1 MDRRTFIKL
10 GGAAL
15 AAPALITSR
24 SAFAAEPKFGK
35 IAYQLGWVKNFQ
47 FAGEYIADHEK
58 LFESEGIAV
67 DLLAGGPSVS
77 AEPIVISGKALV
89 GQNSTD
95 NTANA
100 VAKGAPL
107 KIIGTNYQKSPSS
120 IISLA
125 SKPLKEPKDLVG
137 KTVGIQA
144 NNQVVWNAF
153 LKINGIDP
161 ASLNTVPAQ
170 HDFTPLVSGE
180 LDAFFGFS
188 NDDVIQLK
196 QKGHDVVYIL
206 LADYG
211 YPMFNCNYL
220 VTEETLQD
228 KEKRAQL
235 VAFMRGAIRGWQE
248 AVKNPALSAKL
259 TVDVY
264 GKGNGLDLKAQE
276 MSAAATNELMVTADT
291 EKHGLFWM
299 TDKSVDETIATLATA
314 GIKAD
319 KSLFT
324 NEILEEAFQGKTTL

>member
-1 MDRRTFIKL
+1 MDRRTFVKL
-10 GGAAL
+10 GAATL
-15 AAPALITSR
+15 AAPALVASR
-24 SAFAAEPKFGK
+24 ARAEAPKLGT

-47 FAGEYIADHEK
+47 FAGEYIADDK
-58 LFESEGIAV
+58 GYFEQEGIGV

-125 SKPLKEPKDLVG
+125 KTPILEPKDLAG

-153 LKINGIDP
+153 LKINGVDP
-161 ASLNTVPAQ
+161 SAVNTVPAQ

-180 LDAFFGFS
+180 IDAFFGFS
-188 NDDVIQLK
+188 NDDVVQLRR
-196 QKGHDVVYIL
+196 KGQDVVYML
-206 LADYG
+206 MADFG

-220 VTEETLQD
+220 VTEDTLAD
-228 KEKRAQL
+228 PEKRAQV
-235 VAFMRGAIRGWQE
+235 VAFMRGAIRGWQD
-248 AVKNPALSAKL
+248 AVKDPALSARL
-259 TVDVY
+259 TVEVY
-264 GKGNGLDLKAQE
+264 GKGNGLDMAAQE
-276 MSAAATNELMVTADT
+276 QSAAATNELMVTADT
-291 EKHGLFWM
+291 ERHGLFWM
-299 TDKSVDETIATLATA
+299 TDKSVDETIATLSTA
-314 GIKAD
+314 GIVAKKD
-319 KSLFT
+319 LFT
-324 NEILEEAFQGKTTL
+324 NEILEEAYQGKTTL

>member
-1 MDRRTFIKL
+1 MDRRTFIKI
-10 GGAAL
+10 GAAAL
-15 AAPALITSR
+15 AAPALVTSR
-24 SAFAAEPKFGK
+24 ALADTPKLGK

-47 FAGEYIADHEK
+47 FAGEYIADANK
-58 LFESEGIAV
+58 YFEQEGIAV

-120 IISLA
+120 IISLT
-125 SKPLKEPKDLVG
+125 KTGLKAPKDLVG

-161 ASLNTVPAQ
+161 ASVNTVPAQ

-188 NDDVIQLK
+188 NDDVVQLR
-196 QKGHDVVYIL
+196 QKGQDVSYL
-206 LADYG
+206 LMADYG

-220 VTEETLQD
+220 VTEETLKD
-228 KEKRAQL
+228 KEKRAQV

-248 AVKNPALSAKL
+248 AVKNPALSAQL

-264 GKGNGLDLKAQE
+264 GKGNGLDQAAQE
-276 MSAAATNELMVTADT
+276 KSAAATNELMVTPDT

-299 TDKSVDETIATLATA
+299 TDKAVDETIATLATA
-314 GIKAD
+314 GIVAKKD
-319 KSLFT
+319 LFT